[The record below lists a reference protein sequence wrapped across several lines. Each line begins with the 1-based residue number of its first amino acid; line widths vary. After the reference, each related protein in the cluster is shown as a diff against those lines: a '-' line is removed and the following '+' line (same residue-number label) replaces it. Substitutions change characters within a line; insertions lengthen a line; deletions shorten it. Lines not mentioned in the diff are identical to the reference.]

1 MFVVQMAVK
10 LIGAK
15 LRKMSQM
22 IKNNL
27 DIMPENAVLYF
38 DNDWCA
44 QCYSETNVVKEFA
57 QIVGDAVHFYE
68 INVNEKTKLA
78 TKFAVWSAP
87 SIVLIKNG
95 HKVDQFNK
103 FLDLNQFKTL
113 FDYYFSALKS
123 KGVKEHAR

>member
-1 MFVVQMAVK
+1 MK

-15 LRKMSQM
+15 LRKMSKM

-68 INVNEKTKLA
+68 INVNEKPKLA

-103 FLDLNQFKTL
+103 FLDFNQFKTL

-123 KGVKEHAR
+123 KEVKEHAR

>member
-1 MFVVQMAVK
+1 MAVK

>member
-1 MFVVQMAVK
+1 
-10 LIGAK
+10 
-15 LRKMSQM
+15 M

-57 QIVGDAVHFYE
+57 QIVGDAVLFYE
-68 INVNEKTKLA
+68 INVNEKPELV

-123 KGVKEHAR
+123 KEVKEHAR

>member
-1 MFVVQMAVK
+1 MK

>member
-1 MFVVQMAVK
+1 MAVK

-15 LRKMSQM
+15 LRKMSKM

-57 QIVGDAVHFYE
+57 QIVSDAVPFYE
-68 INVNEKTKLA
+68 INVNEKPELV

-123 KGVKEHAR
+123 KEVKEHAR

>member
-1 MFVVQMAVK
+1 MTEKNQDKKKWQSAFASLNDDNNLSAGVCGPDAVK

-15 LRKMSQM
+15 LRKMSKM

-68 INVNEKTKLA
+68 INVNEKPELA

-87 SIVLIKNG
+87 SIVL
-95 HKVDQFNK
+95 
-103 FLDLNQFKTL
+103 
-113 FDYYFSALKS
+113 
-123 KGVKEHAR
+123 